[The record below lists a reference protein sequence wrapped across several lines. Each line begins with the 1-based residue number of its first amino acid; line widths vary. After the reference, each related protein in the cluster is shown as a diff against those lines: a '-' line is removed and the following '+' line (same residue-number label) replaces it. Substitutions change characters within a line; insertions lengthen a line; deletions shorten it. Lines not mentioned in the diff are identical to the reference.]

1 MTTEREE
8 PLRTIPYPEISKDPK
23 LYIEVGAVL
32 EQGGLVCVPTP
43 SGYKLLADLAS
54 PKAVT
59 AMLQAKRRVKNAPSL
74 VFVPSAEWVERVVD
88 SVSDEARRL
97 MRELWPGPVTLLFKA
112 GERIDPKLRKPLT
125 KAKGWLG
132 LRMPD
137 DEVSRGALAA
147 FGRPV
152 LVSSANL
159 ADKGG
164 AHSVAQV
171 KKNFGR
177 TVDLLVDKGDLA
189 PAPSS
194 TLVDVSEGAV
204 KVVRTGAVG
213 EERVSQILEA

>member
-1 MTTEREE
+1 M
-8 PLRTIPYPEISKDPK
+8 RTIPFPEISKDPK
-23 LYIEVGAVL
+23 KYEEVGAVL

-74 VFVPSAEWVERVVD
+74 VFVPDATWVERVVD
-88 SVSDEARRL
+88 SVSEEAKRL
-97 MRELWPGPVTLLFKA
+97 MRELWPGPLTLLFKA
-112 GERIDPKLRKPLT
+112 GERIDPKVRKPLT

-132 LRMPD
+132 VRVPD
-137 DEVSRGALAA
+137 DAVSLGAVRA

-152 LVSSANL
+152 LVTSANL

-177 TVDLLVDKGDLA
+177 TVDLLVDMGDVT
-189 PAPSS
+189 PAARS
-194 TLVDVSEGAV
+194 TLVDVSDGAPKIVREGAI
-204 KVVRTGAVG
+204 G
-213 EERVSQILEA
+213 EERISAILDL

>member
-1 MTTEREE
+1 
-8 PLRTIPYPEISKDPK
+8 LKTIPFPEISKNPK
-23 LYIEVGAVL
+23 IYEEVGAVL
-32 EQGGLVCVPTP
+32 EQGGLVCVPTA

-59 AMLQAKRRVKNAPSL
+59 AMLHAKRRVKNAPAL
-74 VFVPSAEWVERVVD
+74 VFVPDATWVDRVVD
-88 SVSDEARRL
+88 SVSEEARRL
-97 MRELWPGPVTLLFKA
+97 MSELWPGPVTLLFKA
-112 GERIDPKLRKPLT
+112 GERIDPKVRKPLT

-132 LRMPD
+132 VRVPD
-137 DEVSRGALAA
+137 DEVSLGALKA

-177 TVDLLVDKGDLA
+177 TVDLLVDMGDITQSA
-189 PAPSS
+189 RS
-194 TLVDVSEGAV
+194 TLVDVSEGVA
-204 KVVRTGAVG
+204 KVVRSGAVG
-213 EERVSQILEA
+213 EERVSAILDS

>member
-1 MTTEREE
+1 
-8 PLRTIPYPEISKDPK
+8 LKTIPFPEISKNPK
-23 LYIEVGAVL
+23 IFEEVGAAL
-32 EQGGLVCVPTP
+32 EQGGIVCLPTP

-59 AMLQAKRRVKNAPSL
+59 AMLQAKRRVKNAPAL
-74 VFVPSAEWVERVVD
+74 VFVPDATWVDRVVD
-88 SVSDEARRL
+88 SVSEEARRL
-97 MRELWPGPVTLLFKA
+97 MSELWPGPLTLLFKA
-112 GERIDPKLRKPLT
+112 GERIDPKVRKPLT

-132 LRMPD
+132 VRMPE
-137 DEVSRGALAA
+137 DEVSLGALKA

-177 TVDLLVDKGDLA
+177 TVDLLVDKGDVT

-194 TLVDVSEGAV
+194 TLVDVSNGMA
-204 KVVRTGAVG
+204 KVVRIGAID
-213 EERVSQILEA
+213 EDRVAAALSA

>member
-1 MTTEREE
+1 
-8 PLRTIPYPEISKDPK
+8 LRTIPYPEISKDPNIYK
-23 LYIEVGAVL
+23 EVGAVL

-59 AMLQAKRRVKNAPSL
+59 AMLQAKRRVKNAPAL
-74 VFVPSAEWVERVVD
+74 VFVPDDSWVARVVD
-88 SVSDEARRL
+88 SVSEDARRL
-97 MRELWPGPVTLLFKA
+97 MQELWPGPLTLLFKA
-112 GERIDPKLRKPLT
+112 GERIDPKVRKPLT

-132 LRMPD
+132 IRMPE
-137 DEVSRGALAA
+137 DEVSLGAVKA

-164 AHSVAQV
+164 AHSVAQI

-177 TVDLLVDKGDLA
+177 TVDLLVDKGDVA
-189 PAPSS
+189 PAARS
-194 TLVDVSEGAV
+194 TLVDVSDGMPRIVRVGAIGEDRV
-204 KVVRTGAVG
+204 AAVLGA
-213 EERVSQILEA
+213 